1 MRDALL
7 LRVVGAAG
15 MLLLVAVPALAQDNF
30 CRDATA
36 CARLQIKNQS
46 AVVVKSVKI
55 TQEKTGDACDEVKNT
70 YTQNLAAVGGGQ
82 TGMKGESFKIS
93 VYPTCKYKIQFRTT
107 SGCTGDKTTHMAPED
122 FTNGKTTAA
131 LQDGCGSLN
140 AITF

>member
-1 MRDALL
+1 MLKMIGLTTLVFAL
-7 LRVVGAAG
+7 AG
-15 MLLLVAVPALAQDNF
+15 QALAQDNF
-30 CRDATA
+30 CRDATG
-36 CARLQIKNQS
+36 CERLQIKNQS
-46 AVVVKSVKI
+46 AVVIKSVKI

-70 YTQNLAAVGGGQ
+70 YSQNLAAVGGGQ
-82 TGMKGESFKIS
+82 QGMKGESFKIS

-131 LQDGCGSLN
+131 LQDGCGSLK